1 MSIIRGIIGLIVIGF
16 IALLLSKDRKNA
28 RIKQVG
34 ILLVIMFVLAFVGL
48 RTSFGIAILE
58 GVSGLFNWL
67 ILQANGGTEFVF
79 GEGATNYG
87 IFFLN
92 VLMPIVFI
100 SGLIGILQ
108 YINVL
113 PFIAKYIGKILNK
126 ITGMGENESYIA
138 IIMAMLGQSNGLITL
153 KRYIDKFSPE
163 QIFTFVLMGL
173 SCVSATTI
181 ASYMQM
187 VDGKFVVVAILLNVF
202 AAFIIVSLMAPYNP
216 QTYQVDFNPIEE
228 AKENEGID
236 DENFFSVLSD
246 YISSGFQIALAIA
259 GSLIGFTAL
268 ITFLNSLATLIF
280 GIDFFTILGYVFSPL
295 AYVMGVPSADIV
307 NAGSIMASKLL
318 TNEFVALGEVQAV
331 SGQVTEKTMAMMSTY
346 VISFSNIATVGM
358 IIASIK
364 IMSAKQAKVVA
375 NNTWRLIIASVLVSM
390 ISSTVVGFFF

>member
-34 ILLVIMFVLAFVGL
+34 ILLVIMFVLAFIGL

-58 GVSGLFNWL
+58 GVSGFFNWL

-79 GEGATNYG
+79 GEGSTGYG

-113 PFIAKYIGKILNK
+113 PFIAKYLGKGLNK
-126 ITGMGENESYIA
+126 VTGMGENESYIA
-138 IIMAMLGQSNGLITL
+138 IIMAMLGQSNGFITI

-163 QIFTFVLMGL
+163 QIFTFSLMGL

-202 AAFIIVSLMAPYNP
+202 AAFVIVSLMTPYNP
-216 QTYQVDFNPIEE
+216 QALQVDFNPIEE
-228 AKENEGID
+228 AKENEGIEE
-236 DENFFSVLSD
+236 ENFFSVLSD

-268 ITFLNSLATLIF
+268 ITFLNSLASLVF
-280 GIDFFTILGYVFSPL
+280 GIDFVTILGYVFSPL
-295 AYVMGVPSADIV
+295 AYIMGVPSTDIV
-307 NAGSIMASKLL
+307 SAGSIMASKLL

-331 SGQVTEKTMAMMSTY
+331 AGQVTEKTMAMMSTY

-358 IIASIK
+358 IIASVK

-390 ISSTVVGFFF
+390 ISATIVGFFF

>member
-1 MSIIRGIIGLIVIGF
+1 MSIIRGIIGLLVIGL
-16 IALLLSKDRKNA
+16 IAWLISKDRKNA
-28 RIKQVG
+28 RIKHVA
-34 ILLVIMFVLAFVGL
+34 ILLVIMFILAFIGL
-48 RTSFGIAILE
+48 RTSFGIAVLE
-58 GVSGLFNWL
+58 GVSSFFNWL

-79 GEGATNYG
+79 GEGSTGYG

-113 PFIAKYIGKILNK
+113 PIIAKYLGKAMNK

-138 IIMAMLGQSNGLITL
+138 IMMAMLGQSNGFITI
-153 KRYIDKFSPE
+153 KRYIEQFSAK
-163 QIFTFVLMGL
+163 QIFTFSLMGL

-202 AAFIIVSLMAPYNP
+202 AAFVIVSLMAPYDP
-216 QTYQVDFNPIEE
+216 KDVQVDFNPVEE
-228 AKENEGID
+228 AKDAESLE

-246 YISSGFQIALAIA
+246 YISSGFQIALSIA
-259 GSLIGFTAL
+259 GSLIGFIAL

-280 GIDFFTILGYVFSPL
+280 GIDFVTILGYVFSPL
-295 AYVMGVPSADIV
+295 AYIMGVPSADIV
-307 NAGSIMASKLL
+307 SAGSIMASKLL
-318 TNEFVALGEVQAV
+318 TNEFVALGEVQSVA
-331 SGQVTEKTMAMMSTY
+331 GQISEKTMAMMATY
-346 VISFSNIATVGM
+346 SISFSNVATVGM
-358 IIASIK
+358 IIGTVK

-375 NNTWRLIIASVLVSM
+375 DNVWRLVIGSVLVSM
-390 ISSTVVGFFF
+390 ISATIVGFFF

>member
-113 PFIAKYIGKILNK
+113 PFIAKYLGKALNK
-126 ITGMGENESYIA
+126 VTGMGENESYIA
-138 IIMAMLGQSNGLITL
+138 IIMAMLGQSNGLITI

-163 QIFTFVLMGL
+163 QIFTFALMGL

-187 VDGKFVVVAILLNVF
+187 VDGKFVVVAILLDVF
-202 AAFIIVSLMAPYNP
+202 AAFVIVSLMTPYNP
-216 QTYQVDFNPIEE
+216 QALQVDFNPIEE
-228 AKENEGID
+228 AKENEGIEK
-236 DENFFSVLSD
+236 ENFFSVLSD

-268 ITFLNSLATLIF
+268 ITFLNSLASLVF
-280 GIDFFTILGYVFSPL
+280 GIDFVTILGYVFSPL
-295 AYVMGVPSADIV
+295 AYIMGVPSTDIV
-307 NAGSIMASKLL
+307 SAGSIMASKLL

-331 SGQVTEKTMAMMSTY
+331 AGQVTEKTMAMMSTY

-358 IIASIK
+358 IIASVK

-390 ISSTVVGFFF
+390 ISATIVGFFF

>member
-113 PFIAKYIGKILNK
+113 PFVAKYVGKILNK
-126 ITGMGENESYIA
+126 ITDMGENESYIA

-202 AAFIIVSLMAPYNP
+202 AAFIIVSLMTPYNP
-216 QTYQVDFNPIEE
+216 QTFQVDFNPIEE

-268 ITFLNSLATLIF
+268 ITFLNSLATLVF

-295 AYVMGVPSADIV
+295 AYIMGVPSADIV
-307 NAGSIMASKLL
+307 SAGSIMASKLL

-331 SGQVTEKTMAMMSTY
+331 AGQVTDKTMAMMSTY

-390 ISSTVVGFFF
+390 ISSTIVGFFF

>member
-1 MSIIRGIIGLIVIGF
+1 MSIIRGIIGLIVIGL

-34 ILLVIMFVLAFVGL
+34 ILLIIMFVLAFVGL

-58 GVSGLFNWL
+58 GISEFFNWL

-79 GEGATNYG
+79 GEGSTGYG

-113 PFIAKYIGKILNK
+113 PFIAKFLGKALNK
-126 ITGMGENESYIA
+126 VTGMGENESYIA
-138 IIMAMLGQSNGLITL
+138 IMMAMLGQSNGFITI

-163 QIFTFVLMGL
+163 QIFTFALMGL

-181 ASYMQM
+181 VSYMQM

-202 AAFIIVSLMAPYNP
+202 AAFVIVSLMTPYNP
-216 QTYQVDFNPIEE
+216 QTLQVDFNPIEE
-228 AKENEGID
+228 AKENEGIEE
-236 DENFFSVLSD
+236 ENFFSVLSD

-268 ITFLNSLATLIF
+268 ITFLNSLASLVF

-295 AYVMGVPSADIV
+295 AYIMGVPSTDIV
-307 NAGSIMASKLL
+307 SAGSIMASKLL

-331 SGQVTEKTMAMMSTY
+331 AGQITEKTMAMMSTY

-358 IIASIK
+358 IIASVK
-364 IMSAKQAKVVA
+364 IMSTKQAKVIA

-390 ISSTVVGFFF
+390 ISATIVGFFF

>member
-1 MSIIRGIIGLIVIGF
+1 
-16 IALLLSKDRKNA
+16 
-28 RIKQVG
+28 
-34 ILLVIMFVLAFVGL
+34 
-48 RTSFGIAILE
+48 
-58 GVSGLFNWL
+58 
-67 ILQANGGTEFVF
+67 LQANGGTEFVF

-113 PFIAKYIGKILNK
+113 PFVAKYIGKILNK

-202 AAFIIVSLMAPYNP
+202 AAFIIVSLMTPYNP
-216 QTYQVDFNPIEE
+216 QTHQVDFNPIEE

-268 ITFLNSLATLIF
+268 ITFLNSLATLVF

-295 AYVMGVPSADIV
+295 AYIMGVPSADIV
-307 NAGSIMASKLL
+307 SAGSIMASKLL

-331 SGQVTEKTMAMMSTY
+331 AGQVTDKTMAMMSTY

-390 ISSTVVGFFF
+390 ISATIVGFFF